1 MGFIVFICDCM
12 VGTLAGLLA
21 AVQRVAGSIPAR
33 SNSLCNPQIVVPGLG
48 LCMWTECHV
57 CKRTHVTGENPRL
70 GQQFKTKRT
79 KLYLTRLY
87 YTKHTK

>member
-48 LCMWTECHV
+48 LCMWTECHIYFYYV
-57 CKRTHVTGENPRL
+57 EPLRRGEMWIR
-70 GQQFKTKRT
+70 
-79 KLYLTRLY
+79 Y
-87 YTKHTK
+87 YDLM